1 MVKRVINCFY
11 DYITYMSDAD
21 NSFKLLTFSE
31 GFTPELFLKEATS
44 HREESAEKAFLY
56 GECYYQG
63 IGTKPK
69 ADIALEWFIKAAK
82 ERYPLALQ
90 HLAFLL
96 FKLKKPKE
104 GFDAQLRAA
113 STGNPSFEYQC
124 GMCYEEGRGTDKD
137 IDRAVFWYMNSAQKG
152 YALAELEMGI
162 RHIRGDHV
170 EKNNELGLKYLYS
183 AADKGNFD
191 AKREIM
197 KYFNGP
203 AYITDVEDF
212 LKAYNCKIPP
222 KYMTFS
228 GFFDEKELYQT
239 CNRGYRRIP
248 SYGFVLYICIE
259 NRIGMRPGQIRDPL
273 KPLVVSASLGYK
285 PSIKLV
291 MKKVNKG
298 EKLPMTD
305 EQLIAILTNGVK
317 LGVSGSYVALAE
329 CYKTGRGV
337 EKNKEEQL
345 RILRLGALNGDKRT
359 RTALADFYK
368 EEGNLE
374 LAEYWYKRV
383 EK

>member
-1 MVKRVINCFY
+1 
-11 DYITYMSDAD
+11 MSDAD
-21 NSFKLLTFSE
+21 NSFKLLTFSD
-31 GFTPELFLKEATS
+31 GFTAEMFLKEATA
-44 HREESAEKAFLY
+44 HREDNAEKAFLY
-56 GECYYQG
+56 AECYYQG

-69 ADIALEWFIKAAK
+69 HDIALEWFIKSAK

-90 HLAFLL
+90 HLAWLL

-124 GMCYEEGRGTDKD
+124 GLCYENGKGVDVD

-152 YALAELEMGI
+152 YALAELELGQ
-162 RHIRGDHV
+162 RYLRGDHV
-170 EKNNELGLKYLYS
+170 EKNDELGLKYIYS

-197 KYFNGP
+197 KYFKGP

-228 GFFDEKELYQT
+228 AFFDEKALYQT

-248 SYGFVLYICIE
+248 SYGFVLSICIE
-259 NRIGMRPGQIRDPL
+259 NRIGMRPGQIRDPF
-273 KPLVVSASLGYK
+273 KPLLVSATLGYV
-285 PSIKLV
+285 PSMKRVI
-291 MKKVNKG
+291 KKVING
-298 EKLPMTD
+298 EKVPISD
-305 EQLIAILTNGVK
+305 EQLVLIYKNAIAHNLKIGYSLLADCYLKGK
-317 LGVSGSYVALAE
+317 GVS
-329 CYKTGRGV
+329 KD
-337 EKNKEEQL
+337 KEEAL
-345 RILRLGALNGDKRT
+345 RILKQGVLNDDKRC
-359 RTALADFYK
+359 RLPLADLYK

-374 LAEYWYKRV
+374 LAEYWYK
-383 EK
+383 KAGK